1 MITLVSLLLICMIL
15 LTKITNFSL
24 RLCDIK
30 NMIIF
35 AAGHLFPIGDESPR
49 QELLLNKTNFDGKIC
64 EMHQYIYIFFFDE
77 KS

>member
-1 MITLVSLLLICMIL
+1 
-15 LTKITNFSL
+15 
-24 RLCDIK
+24 
-30 NMIIF
+30 MIIF